1 MLAKLLSLIAQAKG
15 ATIAAV
21 VVAGAATATVGATTP
36 EVQDA
41 VQQVV
46 ANLGGVVSQQ
56 THGLGCENQ
65 GGQPFV
71 VAQRNAADKLLRD
84 AYQDHQKQLQGMRKD
99 APKDADNKAVNDVLK
114 KADDELR
121 GTLNLA
127 LNQTAAL
134 TLGREGPVAKLASA
148 SPTSTSSASPSVSP
162 PASSSPS
169 LTASATPKPSC
180 SPKPSTSPS
189 ASPTGS
195 ASPAASGSGKPE
207 ERGRVAVANRTT
219 LDPQIASIVDEAIKK
234 MDDIVK
240 NAKTELGTV
249 PTSEHGKPSDNPG
262 NKPEQ
267 QGKPEDKGKPS
278 ENPGNRPSPKPT
290 R

>member
-84 AYQDHQKQLQGMRKD
+84 AYQDHQKQVQGMRKD

-114 KADDELR
+114 KADDDLR
-121 GTLNLA
+121 DTLNLA
-127 LNQTAAL
+127 LNHTAAL
-134 TLGREGPVAKLASA
+134 TLGREGQVAKLASA
-148 SPTSTSSASPSVSP
+148 SPTGLVPTSTSST
-162 PASSSPS
+162 
-169 LTASATPKPSC
+169 LTASA
-180 SPKPSTSPS
+180 SPKPSWSPNGTP
-189 ASPTGS
+189 AGS
-195 ASPAASGSGKPE
+195 ASPASS

>member
-84 AYQDHQKQLQGMRKD
+84 AYQDHQKQVQGMRKD

-114 KADDELR
+114 KADDDLR
-121 GTLNLA
+121 DTLNLA
-127 LNQTAAL
+127 LNHTAAL
-134 TLGREGPVAKLASA
+134 TLGREGQVAKLASA
-148 SPTSTSSASPSVSP
+148 SPTGLVPTSTSST
-162 PASSSPS
+162 
-169 LTASATPKPSC
+169 LTASASPKPSC
-180 SPKPSTSPS
+180 SPKPSTSPNGTP
-189 ASPTGS
+189 AGS
-195 ASPAASGSGKPE
+195 ASPASS